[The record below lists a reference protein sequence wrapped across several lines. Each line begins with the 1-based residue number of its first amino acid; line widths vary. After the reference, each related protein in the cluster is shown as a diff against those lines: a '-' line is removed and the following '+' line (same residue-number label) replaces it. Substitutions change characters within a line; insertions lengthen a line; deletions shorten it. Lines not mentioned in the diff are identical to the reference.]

1 MFANEFLIFIKT
13 LSGDL
18 YSEILCLKI
27 ISLLMEKI
35 LGYDKFFKKRY
46 NGSKYYK
53 ILMIRKWKKR
63 MTYLKITLLNCHRI
77 FIKWEKLL
85 FVLLIIAF
93 TSIQFSF
100 ANVKYVHEKDKRQ
113 CSFIDNNQKTLL
125 AGVEEKTYFFFPCNK
140 IISTYDVKFSQGT
153 YLISELLLSATPQ
166 TDQRYIRTIKNIN
179 NKFYDD
185 KKLSYLLSTCVP
197 LTKNSNQNLVK
208 YLVNKK
214 MSWKEY
220 AILMMA
226 LYQLI
231 KRFFIW

>member
-1 MFANEFLIFIKT
+1 M
-13 LSGDL
+13 
-18 YSEILCLKI
+18 
-27 ISLLMEKI
+27 
-35 LGYDKFFKKRY
+35 
-46 NGSKYYK
+46 
-53 ILMIRKWKKR
+53 
-63 MTYLKITLLNCHRI
+63 
-77 FIKWEKLL
+77 
-85 FVLLIIAF
+85 
-93 TSIQFSF
+93 
-100 ANVKYVHEKDKRQ
+100 
-113 CSFIDNNQKTLL
+113 
-125 AGVEEKTYFFFPCNK
+125 
-140 IISTYDVKFSQGT
+140 
-153 YLISELLLSATPQ
+153 ISELLLSATPQ

-231 KRFFIW
+231 KRFFI

>member
-1 MFANEFLIFIKT
+1 M
-13 LSGDL
+13 
-18 YSEILCLKI
+18 
-27 ISLLMEKI
+27 
-35 LGYDKFFKKRY
+35 
-46 NGSKYYK
+46 
-53 ILMIRKWKKR
+53 RK
-63 MTYLKITLLNCHRI
+63 
-77 FIKWEKLL
+77 KLL

-113 CSFIDNNQKTLL
+113 CSFIDNNQKILL
-125 AGVEEKTYFFFPCNK
+125 AGVDEKTYFFFPCNK

-153 YLISELLLSATPQ
+153 YLISELLLSTTPQ

-185 KKLSYLLSTCVP
+185 KKLSYLLSTCVS

-214 MSWKEY
+214 MTWKEY

-231 KRFFIW
+231 KRFFYMIN

>member
-1 MFANEFLIFIKT
+1 M
-13 LSGDL
+13 
-18 YSEILCLKI
+18 
-27 ISLLMEKI
+27 
-35 LGYDKFFKKRY
+35 
-46 NGSKYYK
+46 
-53 ILMIRKWKKR
+53 RK
-63 MTYLKITLLNCHRI
+63 
-77 FIKWEKLL
+77 KLL

-113 CSFIDNNQKTLL
+113 CSFIDNNQKILL
-125 AGVEEKTYFFFPCNK
+125 AGVDEKTYFFFPCNK

-153 YLISELLLSATPQ
+153 YLISELLLSTTPQ

-214 MSWKEY
+214 NDLKRICNIDDGFISINQKVF
-220 AILMMA
+220 
-226 LYQLI
+226 LYDKLGNDFKMRTSYLVKNDRVKVI
-231 KRFFIW
+231 DYSFKKNELWLYINYKNSVKKWISSKSINL